1 MIFIPFRA
9 YNLSKVKMVK
19 ILLVEDDPE
28 ISKLI
33 KLHFNAQSYIIFSC
47 SSGEEAL
54 KKIVNDKFNLII
66 LDISLPGMNG
76 MELCKILRERDA
88 EIPIMM
94 LTSHGEESDKVLAL
108 ELGADDY
115 VTKPFGILELIAR
128 TKALLRR
135 GNKNQEKNNGGKEE
149 IIFKDL
155 VINSIKK
162 KASFNNQRLEL
173 TPKEFDLLLLLAS
186 NPGKTFSRNEL
197 LELIWGVAFSGY
209 EHTIT
214 SHINRLRIKIE
225 PDINKPQYILTSWG
239 TGYRFSE

>member
-1 MIFIPFRA
+1 M
-9 YNLSKVKMVK
+9 KK

-28 ISKLI
+28 ITRLL
-33 KLHFNAQSYIIFSC
+33 KLHFDSQTYIISSC
-47 SSGEEAL
+47 YNGEEAL
-54 KKIVNDKFNLII
+54 KTIAHNKFDLII
-66 LDISLPGMNG
+66 LDITLPGMNG
-76 MELCKILRERDA
+76 MELCKTFRENDTD
-88 EIPIMM
+88 IPIMM
-94 LTSHGEESDKVLAL
+94 LTSHSEESDKVLAL

-135 GNKNQEKNNGGKEE
+135 GNKNQVKNNDEKEE

-155 VINSIKK
+155 SIDSKKK
-162 KASFNNQRLEL
+162 KASISNQRLEL
-173 TPKEFDLLLLLAS
+173 TSKEFDLLLLLAR